1 MIWNEDDELPRIP
14 RLDANSDGE
23 SDCLCLNLSASVR
36 RLPAGERCRLAEW
49 CTRCVVGP
57 RESTDGAHLDLP
69 QPTGQRQ
76 VRSDSILTMTE
87 TDYRDALRL
96 LDSALQA
103 VGQQDSAR
111 TSRLRRRI
119 RALSL
124 QVDLLRARLLQPPAR
139 LQRN

>member
-1 MIWNEDDELPRIP
+1 M
-14 RLDANSDGE
+14 
-23 SDCLCLNLSASVR
+23 
-36 RLPAGERCRLAEW
+36 
-49 CTRCVVGP
+49 
-57 RESTDGAHLDLP
+57 TD
-69 QPTGQRQ
+69 
-76 VRSDSILTMTE
+76 

-111 TSRLRRRI
+111 TMRLRRRI

-124 QVDLLRARLLQPPAR
+124 QVDLLRARLLQPSAR

>member
-1 MIWNEDDELPRIP
+1 M
-14 RLDANSDGE
+14 
-23 SDCLCLNLSASVR
+23 
-36 RLPAGERCRLAEW
+36 
-49 CTRCVVGP
+49 
-57 RESTDGAHLDLP
+57 TD
-69 QPTGQRQ
+69 
-76 VRSDSILTMTE
+76 

-96 LDSALQA
+96 LDSALHA

-111 TSRLRRRI
+111 TTRLRRRI

>member
-1 MIWNEDDELPRIP
+1 
-14 RLDANSDGE
+14 
-23 SDCLCLNLSASVR
+23 
-36 RLPAGERCRLAEW
+36 
-49 CTRCVVGP
+49 
-57 RESTDGAHLDLP
+57 
-69 QPTGQRQ
+69 
-76 VRSDSILTMTE
+76 MTE